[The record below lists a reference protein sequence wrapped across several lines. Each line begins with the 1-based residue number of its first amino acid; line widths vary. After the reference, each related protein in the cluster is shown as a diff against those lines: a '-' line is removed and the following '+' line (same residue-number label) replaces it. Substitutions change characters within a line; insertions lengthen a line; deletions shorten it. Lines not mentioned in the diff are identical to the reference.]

1 MLNATR
7 HTLYKKLEVIYS
19 MKLSELINNLEV
31 KEIFGD
37 LNLDIKGIYH
47 DSRKIKRG
55 FLFICIKGFTF
66 DGHCFIDEA
75 ISKGAIALVVE
86 QEIHPRPSITVIKVA
101 DSRKALSILANQFY
115 EFPSRKL
122 KLIGVT
128 GTNGK
133 TSVTYMLRAIFQKAG
148 YRTGLLSTA
157 QNIIGDNVN
166 PSHMTTMESVDLQKT
181 LKEMV
186 EQKNDYAVMEVSSH
200 ALQLSRVEGCDFNI
214 AIFTNISKEHFEI
227 HKNFTNYLEAKKK
240 LFLNLNKSKKEAPKK
255 FAVINIDEGHSKVFI
270 DCNKVNLITY
280 GIREKAVVRATN
292 MEINL
297 KNSSFIAVT
306 PAGRIR
312 ISLNFSGRYNIYNA
326 LAAIAGAI
334 TQDISLKII
343 SQALSKF
350 YGAPGRY
357 KLLNFG
363 QNYTIIVDF
372 AHNYHG
378 LGNILQNLRT
388 FTRHHIITIF
398 GHGGEKYNK
407 VRVTIGEVIGT
418 YSDYIIITADN
429 PKSEDPLKIAKEIE
443 EGVKKTNKD
452 YIIIANRVKAIKHA
466 LKKAKEGDI
475 VLIAGKGPE
484 NEQIYHN
491 RVIHHNDEEV
501 VKKILMER

>member
-1 MLNATR
+1 
-7 HTLYKKLEVIYS
+7 
-19 MKLSELINNLEV
+19 MKLSELISSLDI
-31 KEIFGD
+31 KEIIGD
-37 LNLDIKGIYH
+37 LNLDINGICH

-75 ISKGAIALVVE
+75 INNGAIALVVE
-86 QEIHPRPSITVIKVA
+86 QEIHPRPGITIIKVA
-101 DSRKALSILANQFY
+101 DSRKALAILANQFY
-115 EFPSRKL
+115 GFPSRKL
-122 KLIGVT
+122 KLVGVT

-133 TSVTYMLRAIFQKAG
+133 TSVTYMLRAIFQEAG
-148 YRTGLLSTA
+148 YKTGLLSTA
-157 QNIIGDNVN
+157 QNIIGDNVK
-166 PSHMTTMESVDLQKT
+166 PSYMTTMESVDLQKT

-200 ALQLSRVEGCDFNI
+200 ALQLSRVEGCDFDI

-240 LFLNLNKSKKEAPKK
+240 LFLNLNKSKKEALKK
-255 FAVINIDEGHSKVFI
+255 FAVINIDEEHSKVFI

-280 GIREKAVVRATN
+280 GIREKAGVSAKN
-292 MEINL
+292 IKMDL
-297 KNSSFIAVT
+297 KSSSFIVET
-306 PAGRIR
+306 PIGDTKIF
-312 ISLNFSGRYNIYNA
+312 LNFSGRYNIYNT
-326 LAAIAGAI
+326 LAAIAVAI

-350 YGAPGRY
+350 CGAPGRH
-357 KLLNFG
+357 KLLDFG

-388 FTRHHIITIF
+388 FARHHIITVF
-398 GHGGEKYNK
+398 GHGGEKYNQ
-407 VRVTIGEVIGT
+407 VRATIGEVIGT

-429 PKSEDPLKIAKEIE
+429 PKSEDPLKIAREIE
-443 EGVKKTNKD
+443 EGVKKTGKD
-452 YIIIANRVKAIKHA
+452 YIIITDRVKAIKHS

-491 RVIHHNDEEV
+491 KVIHHNDEEV

>member
-1 MLNATR
+1 
-7 HTLYKKLEVIYS
+7 
-19 MKLSELINNLEV
+19 MKLSELISSLDI
-31 KEIFGD
+31 KEIIGD
-37 LNLDIKGIYH
+37 LNLDIKAIYH
-47 DSRKIKRG
+47 DSRKIKRD

-66 DGHCFIDEA
+66 DGHNFIDEA
-75 ISKGAIALVVE
+75 INRGAIALLVE
-86 QEIHPRPSITVIKVA
+86 QDIHSRPDITIIKVS
-101 DSRKALSILANQFY
+101 DSRKALAILANQFY
-115 EFPSRKL
+115 GFPSRKI

-133 TSVTYMLRAIFQKAG
+133 TTVTYMLRAILQEAG
-148 YRTGLLSTA
+148 YKTGLLSTA
-157 QNIIGDNVN
+157 QNIIGNN
-166 PSHMTTMESVDLQKT
+166 TSTSHMTTMESVDLQKT

-186 EQKNDYAVMEVSSH
+186 EQKNEYAVMEVSSH
-200 ALQLSRVEGCDFNI
+200 ALQLSRVEGCDFDI

-227 HKNFTNYLEAKKK
+227 HRNFTNYLEAKKK
-240 LFLNLNKSKKEAPKK
+240 LFLNLNKSKKEASKK
-255 FAVINIDEGHSKVFI
+255 FAVINVDEEHSKVFV
-270 DCNKVNLITY
+270 DCNKVNLITC
-280 GIREKAVVRATN
+280 GIREKAKVRATN
-292 MEINL
+292 IEISL
-297 KNSSFIAVT
+297 KNSSFIAET
-306 PAGRIR
+306 PIGRIR

-343 SQALSKF
+343 SQALTKF
-350 YGAPGRY
+350 YGAPGRH
-357 KLLNFG
+357 KLLDFG

-378 LGNILQNLRT
+378 LGNILQNLRA
-388 FTRHHIITIF
+388 FARHHIITIF

-418 YSDYIIITADN
+418 YSDYVIITADN

-443 EGVKKTNKD
+443 EGVKKTDKD
-452 YIIIANRVKAIKHA
+452 YIIIADRVEAIKHA

-501 VKKILMER
+501 VKKILMERQKIGRL